1 MTQQRF
7 EWTDIRAEEGLAQEA
22 ERAVIMGHDPGDGT
36 FERTSA
42 EMMELARNARLEP
55 VALVSQK
62 LTQPHPRTYLGTG
75 KVEEAREL
83 LAEYEATVVAA
94 SAPLRPAQQRA
105 LEKLLDVPVVDRTEV
120 ILDIF
125 AHRARSREGKIQVE
139 LAQLEYSLPR
149 LVGRGD
155 MLSRVGGSAG
165 SGGGGRIGVRGPG
178 ETRLE
183 VDRRRARSRIARLK
197 RDIAEIAQRRALERR
212 RDEAGPFTV
221 ALVGYTNA
229 GKSTLLN
236 RLTGSDVYVD
246 DRLFA
251 TLDPTRRAL
260 ELSKG
265 RRIVLADTV
274 GFIDRLPTT
283 LIAAFSATLEE
294 ARDADVLLHVVDA
307 SDAQALE
314 KITSVLDTLERIDAL
329 DVPIITVL
337 NKSDVACELG
347 ADLPDADGE
356 SVVAI
361 SALTGDGTDA
371 LVWAIESHAERL
383 DRHVTALIP
392 FTEMP
397 LLSEVHQ
404 RGTMLEEE
412 YLETGVRVVARV
424 PDDLVGRLRAFAVP
438 AD

>member
-1 MTQQRF
+1 MTQQHF
-7 EWTDIRAEEGLAQEA
+7 EWTDIRAEEGLAREA
-22 ERAVIMGHDPGDGT
+22 ERVVIMGLDPGDGT
-36 FERTSA
+36 FERTSV
-42 EMMELARNARLEP
+42 EMEELARNAWLEP

-62 LTQPHPRTYLGTG
+62 LDRPHPRTYLGKG
-75 KVEEAREL
+75 KVEEVREL
-83 LAEYEATVVAA
+83 LAELEATVVAA
-94 SAPLRPAQQRA
+94 SDPLRPAQQRS
-105 LEKLLDVPVVDRTEV
+105 LEKLLDAPVVDRTEV

-125 AHRARSREGKIQVE
+125 AHRARSREGRIQVE

-149 LVGRGD
+149 LVGRGE

-165 SGGGGRIGVRGPG
+165 SGGRVGVRGPG

-197 RDIAEIAQRRALERR
+197 RDIAEIAQRREVERR
-212 RDEAGPFTV
+212 GAETGPFTV

-260 ELSKG
+260 QLSGG

-294 ARDADVLLHVVDA
+294 ARDASLLLHVVDV
-307 SDAQALE
+307 SDPQSVE
-314 KITSVLDTLERIDAL
+314 KITSVLDTLEQIGAL
-329 DVPIITVL
+329 DIPVVTVL
-337 NKSDVACELG
+337 NKMDAAGSPAP
-347 ADLPDADGE
+347 DLPIADGE
-356 SVVAI
+356 TVVAV
-361 SALTGDGTDA
+361 SALTGEGADG
-371 LVWAIESHAERL
+371 LVRCIEAHAERL
-383 DRHVTALIP
+383 DRRVTALVP
-392 FTEMP
+392 FSEMT
-397 LLSEVHQ
+397 LLSEIHR
-404 RGTMLEEE
+404 RGTVLEEE
-412 YLETGVRVVARV
+412 YTETGVRIVARA
-424 PDDLVGRLRAFAVP
+424 PDDLIGRLRAFAETS
-438 AD
+438 D